1 MATEQCTHGS
11 PITSDHGSSV
21 SQMHGSFV
29 RLDMIRAISTFCPK
43 YQDFLGFLY
52 PKHFLRL
59 FHFLAY
65 SLNTRMKCPYF
76 MSISGNFLASRNTAS
91 LEIGYGVQS
100 EKMLHEEYLE
110 KETNRCLN
118 HHDAEGREERFFLPF
133 TNILL
138 ALC

>member
-1 MATEQCTHGS
+1 MSRFHEHQE
-11 PITSDHGSSV
+11 
-21 SQMHGSFV
+21 
-29 RLDMIRAISTFCPK
+29 ISWQVETLP
-43 YQDFLGFLY
+43 
-52 PKHFLRL
+52 P
-59 FHFLAY
+59 
-65 SLNTRMKCPYF
+65 
-76 MSISGNFLASRNTAS
+76 